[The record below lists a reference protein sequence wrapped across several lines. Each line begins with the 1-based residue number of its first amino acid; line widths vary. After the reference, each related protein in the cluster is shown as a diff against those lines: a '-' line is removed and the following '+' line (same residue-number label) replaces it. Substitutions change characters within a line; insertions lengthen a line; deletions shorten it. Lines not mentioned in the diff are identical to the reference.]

1 MTQRIIETLNLPS
14 LEDALREHG
23 LFPDG
28 PGEMADGELP
38 EPDLSNALAM
48 AETAQRRID
57 LVEGSDHANAMDKI
71 HEETLKHAQD
81 MMDLGYNVDMP
92 RQRGIFEIATMMY
105 ARSIEAKNSKRD
117 AQLKAMKLALDQRK
131 LDLDEKKLRHDIG
144 EQTVNAGATVTM
156 GDRNEILKRM
166 REHKTKND

>member
-1 MTQRIIETLNLPS
+1 L
-14 LEDALREHG
+14 
-23 LFPDG
+23 
-28 PGEMADGELP
+28 
-38 EPDLSNALAM
+38 
-48 AETAQRRID
+48 RRID

-105 ARSIEAKNSKRD
+105 ARAIEAKNSKRD
-117 AQLKAMKLALDQRK
+117 AQLKTMKLALDQRK
-131 LDLDEKKLRHDIG
+131 LDLDEKKLRHEIG
-144 EQTVNAGATVTM
+144 EQTVNAGVTVTM

-166 REHKTKND
+166 REHKNQSK